1 MWQSCDIVVSFKN
14 MAKQRLCRQE
24 AKEND
29 WSLLEAMFGQCLPMQ
44 FRNVMGD
51 ASLENKNNAFV
62 FWFVQDSQI
71 QKFLSF

>member
-1 MWQSCDIVVSFKN
+1 
-14 MAKQRLCRQE
+14 MAKPRLSRQE

-51 ASLENKNNAFV
+51 ASLGKQEQRICVLVCLKYRNFCHFRYVKSACYKCK
-62 FWFVQDSQI
+62 SEC
-71 QKFLSF
+71 